1 MLFPVAHMRP
11 IKPKL
16 AAAPW
21 TAANLFLTKSLACIL
36 VGAEAVMDPERIAYA
51 VRVTLT
57 WIAFAEFAFLLSLF
71 FFPPREKR

>member
-1 MLFPVAHMRP
+1 
-11 IKPKL
+11 
-16 AAAPW
+16 
-21 TAANLFLTKSLACIL
+21 
-36 VGAEAVMDPERIAYA
+36 MDPERIAYA